1 MGKTMNEI
9 TENGARRLK
18 KWRSEIDHI
27 DSTLLRLLSKRAA
40 IACELG
46 VVKIAHGLPAYDGR
60 REQQVLARMR
70 DANRGPLSGD
80 SVSRIFH
87 RIILETRRIG
97 IESMREQRKKSSRTQ
112 RTKQM
117 QPGGAALSDRRPG
130 KEQRN
135 GN

>member
-1 MGKTMNEI
+1 
-9 TENGARRLK
+9 L
-18 KWRSEIDHI
+18 
-27 DSTLLRLLSKRAA
+27 
-40 IACELG
+40 AC
-46 VVKIAHGLPAYDGR
+46 
-60 REQQVLARMR
+60 MR
-70 DANRGPLSGD
+70 DANRGPLSGE
-80 SVSRIFH
+80 SVTRIFH

-117 QPGGAALSDRRPG
+117 HPGGAALSDRRPG